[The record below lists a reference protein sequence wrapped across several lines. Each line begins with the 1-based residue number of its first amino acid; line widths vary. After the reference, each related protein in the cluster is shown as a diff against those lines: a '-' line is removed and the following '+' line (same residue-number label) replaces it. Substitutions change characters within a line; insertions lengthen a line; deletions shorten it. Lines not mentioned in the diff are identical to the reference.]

1 MLSPCVGDTRGRRCD
16 RIPPLMR
23 PSLLFT
29 LLCLL
34 PRSAEA
40 VGADVGG
47 YLRVGTRPDFQGGDG
62 RLGYWNLY
70 GRLLNEGPYATLDF
84 RLDVLEQQPG
94 TVAPWTSVHLRVEGG
109 SIGNAD
115 SLGGALS
122 AFRLSQAYI
131 QAGNVLFSDLTW
143 QVGTLDFYFGDLG
156 LYDMRPAQI
165 FYETVG
171 LSAMVDR
178 GPVQLLLGAGD
189 SGYQVKGSEYNT
201 LLTGGGA
208 LRLRPFKG
216 LELGVGGQVR
226 YEPKVVG
233 NRFAQHQTPDVD
245 YEDWLRGEVVQQ
257 YANQAPIELLDF
269 PDPVPTDASS
279 WKGIGYLGFGG
290 AGPLVWNNAF
300 FSLERLHP
308 QGANTESYDGT
319 DYRIY
324 ATELT
329 DQRTV
334 LLMGNEL
341 QLRLVPRRLDLVL
354 AGLYGDHRDGDND
367 LAPSDHDRLYASGV
381 GRLQAYASDTVHFLA
396 ETSYAREKSRNG
408 NLYREHADSIFA
420 NTGGEP
426 DTDGFENGDS
436 DVRRT
441 WQGKTGV
448 VLNPLG
454 TGVYTRP
461 SLRLLYGIQYS
472 NQNNAFGNSFVESL
486 DQYDDFQTVEQ
497 HWHHLVAIEAEAW
510 F

>member
-1 MLSPCVGDTRGRRCD
+1 M
-16 RIPPLMR
+16 
-23 PSLLFT
+23 
-29 LLCLL
+29 
-34 PRSAEA
+34 
-40 VGADVGG
+40 GADVGG
-47 YLRVGTRPDFQGGDG
+47 YVRVGTRPDFQGGDG

-94 TVAPWTSVHLRVEGG
+94 TQAPWTSVHLRVEGG

-115 SLGGALS
+115 MTGGLLS
-122 AFRLSQAYI
+122 SFRLSQAYI
-131 QAGNVLFSDLTW
+131 QAGNVFLSDLTW

-189 SGYQVKGSEYNT
+189 SGYGVKGSEYNT

-208 LRLRPFKG
+208 LRLRPIKG
-216 LELGVGGQVR
+216 LELGVGGQYR

-233 NRFAQHQTPDVD
+233 NRYAPHQTPDVD
-245 YEDWLRGEVVQQ
+245 YEDWLRGEVVQT
-257 YANQAPIELLDF
+257 YANENPTQLLDF
-269 PDPVPTDASS
+269 PDPVPTDAGS

-290 AGPLVWNNAF
+290 FGPLVWNNAF
-300 FSLERLHP
+300 VSYQRLHP
-308 QGANTESYDGT
+308 EGAQTESYDGI

-324 ATELT
+324 AAELT
-329 DQRTV
+329 DERTV
-334 LLMGNEL
+334 LLMGDEL
-341 QLRLVPRRLDLVL
+341 QLRLVPRRLDLVV

-367 LAPSDHDRLYASGV
+367 LAPTDHDRTYASVV
-381 GRLQAYASDTVHFLA
+381 GRVQAYATDTVHLLA
-396 ETSYAREKSRNG
+396 ESSYAREKSRNG

-420 NTGGEP
+420 NTDGQP
-426 DTDGFENGDS
+426 DTEGFENGDS

-441 WQGKTGV
+441 WQGKTGI

>member
-1 MLSPCVGDTRGRRCD
+1 MEARAGYVRAMFLGTLG
-16 RIPPLMR
+16 
-23 PSLLFT
+23 LL
-29 LLCLL
+29 LHA
-34 PRSAEA
+34 PAWA
-40 VGADVGG
+40 VKADVGG

-94 TVAPWTSVHLRVEGG
+94 TRLPWTSVHLRVEGG

-115 SLGGALS
+115 AGLGDLS
-122 AFRLSQAYI
+122 SYRLSQAYV
-131 QAGNVLFSDLTW
+131 QAGNVLSSDLVW

-171 LSAMVDR
+171 VSAMLDR

-189 SGYQVKGSEYNT
+189 SGYSVKGSEYNT

-208 LRLRPFKG
+208 LRLRPVRG
-216 LELGVGGQVR
+216 LELGLGGQVR
-226 YEPKVVG
+226 YEPSVTG
-233 NRFAQHQTPDVD
+233 NRNAPHQTPDVS
-245 YEDWLRGEVVQQ
+245 YEDWLRGEVVLR
-257 YANQAPIELLDF
+257 YANQNPTWLLDF
-269 PDPVPTDASS
+269 PDPVPTDAMS

-290 AGPLVWNNAF
+290 FGPVVWNNAF
-300 FSLERLHP
+300 GSLQRLHP
-308 QGANTESYDGT
+308 EGASTESYEGVE
-319 DYRIY
+319 YRIY
-324 ATELT
+324 VKELT

-334 LLMGNEL
+334 LLLGDEL
-341 QLRLVPRRLDLVL
+341 QLALVKNRLDLVL

-367 LAPSDHDRLYASGV
+367 IAPTDHDRTYASGV
-381 GRLQAYASDTVHFLA
+381 ARLQVYTSPTVHLLA

-420 NTGGEP
+420 NTDGQP
-426 DTDGFENGDS
+426 DTDGFEVGDS

-441 WQGKTGV
+441 WQGKTGL

-454 TGVYTRP
+454 RGVYTRP

-486 DQYDDFQTVEQ
+486 EQYDDFDTVEQ
-497 HWHHLVAIEAEAW
+497 HWHHVLAVEAEAW